1 VVPAEKKSLLAE
13 EAFSENG
20 LAQRAVRALKAAQ
33 PGLGVITDVALD
45 PFTTHGQD
53 GIIDETGY
61 VLNDRTSETWSSRP
75 SATRRPVPMSSRR
88 RT

>member
-1 VVPAEKKSLLAE
+1 
-13 EAFSENG
+13 
-20 LAQRAVRALKAAQ
+20 VRALKAAQ

-53 GIIDETGY
+53 GIIDDAGY
-61 VLNDRTSETWSSRP
+61 VLNDRTTEALVRRR
-75 SATRRPVPMSSRR
+75 SATPRPVPTWSRP